1 MTLTPPDQRL
11 LREILEQG
19 HALEKLWSDT
29 QQTTD
34 SLNCLVTLKSLISK
48 TTLANSEELR
58 RLAFHERNLTIDM
71 SAKHLSTILVP
82 FERLSGKALRD
93 DEILVSANDRIGE
106 VRTTSPLIAIA
117 DNIRSSFNVGAIL
130 RTAEAFGAEAVW
142 LTGYTPT
149 PLEEKTARTSM
160 GAQDFL
166 PWESIATCG
175 EAISRAR
182 AQGYSV
188 IALETADDAEEIG
201 AFEWPEKCAL
211 VLGNER
217 FGVDQSILSSV
228 DRIVRIPLHGR
239 KNSLNVGIAFGI
251 AAADWRRSQTS
262 APIIKPDSTIK
273 PIGYFNSRARHPYE
287 ARRQGSVNESKDT
300 GVIELEKGQQF
311 EQALEDLDGFSKI
324 WLLYQFHQNK
334 NWKPKTLPPRGPRTK
349 RGVFA
354 TRSPYRPSRL
364 GLSCVDLIK
373 IDGLSIHVQG
383 FDLLDGTPIYDIK
396 PYLPYADAFPEA
408 RAGWTESLDRDAYK
422 IELSSNA
429 TKQLAWLKDHGVDQL
444 HDFLL
449 SQLEFDPLDDDRKR
463 VVTLSDDRHCLSY
476 RTWRA
481 DFKIDYR
488 LVEVQRIYSGYSS
501 SEMQE
506 QADPYSDKFIHREFT
521 AIDWT

>member
-82 FERLSGKALRD
+82 FERLSGKAQRD

-251 AAADWRRSQTS
+251 AAADW
-262 APIIKPDSTIK
+262 I
-273 PIGYFNSRARHPYE
+273 
-287 ARRQGSVNESKDT
+287 
-300 GVIELEKGQQF
+300 
-311 EQALEDLDGFSKI
+311 
-324 WLLYQFHQNK
+324 
-334 NWKPKTLPPRGPRTK
+334 
-349 RGVFA
+349 
-354 TRSPYRPSRL
+354 
-364 GLSCVDLIK
+364 
-373 IDGLSIHVQG
+373 
-383 FDLLDGTPIYDIK
+383 
-396 PYLPYADAFPEA
+396 
-408 RAGWTESLDRDAYK
+408 
-422 IELSSNA
+422 
-429 TKQLAWLKDHGVDQL
+429 QL
-444 HDFLL
+444 
-449 SQLEFDPLDDDRKR
+449 
-463 VVTLSDDRHCLSY
+463 
-476 RTWRA
+476 
-481 DFKIDYR
+481 
-488 LVEVQRIYSGYSS
+488 
-501 SEMQE
+501 
-506 QADPYSDKFIHREFT
+506 
-521 AIDWT
+521 